1 MYAPTRERSSAV
13 RQIPVIALTGHLGS
27 GKTTLLNHLLRA
39 PGARLGVV
47 INDFG
52 DLNVDAGLTIGQV
65 DEVASISGGC
75 VCCLPE
81 AGGLDAA
88 LDRLTGPRLRL
99 DAVIVEA
106 SGVAEPSAL
115 AQLIRYS
122 GVTRARPGG
131 LIDVV
136 DAVEHFSTID
146 TGGLAPA
153 RYSAAGLIVI
163 NKIDRIPP
171 PLREAVIQRI
181 VQRIRERNPRARVIP
196 TTRGRIDPLLVF
208 DAALEPAPD
217 GELSFAALAHAD
229 PDHDHHHP
237 PADAVTVSTRR
248 PVDPGRLADLLEQ
261 PPAGVYRLKGSV
273 TIDAGTRRRRYAVNV
288 VGRHIHLA
296 PHPRDSGDDGLVAIG
311 MQLDRAVVTEH
322 LERAVDPGPTGA
334 PGVGLR
340 RLTRLRRLSI

>member
-1 MYAPTRERSSAV
+1 M
-13 RQIPVIALTGHLGS
+13 IALTGHLGA
-27 GKTTLLNHLLRA
+27 GKTTLLNHLLQT

-52 DLNVDAGLTIGQV
+52 DLNVDAGLAIGQV
-65 DEVASISGGC
+65 DEVAGISGGC
-75 VCCLPE
+75 VCCLPDS
-81 AGGLDAA
+81 GGLGAA
-88 LDRLTGPRLRL
+88 LERLTEPRLRL

-122 GVTRARPGG
+122 AVARVRPGG

-136 DAVEHFSTID
+136 DAVEHFATID
-146 TGGLAPA
+146 RGGLAPA

-163 NKIDRIPP
+163 NKIDRLPP
-171 PLREAVIQRI
+171 PRREAVIERM
-181 VQRIRERNPRARVIP
+181 VQRIRERNPRARVIT

-217 GELSFAALAHAD
+217 GELSFAALTDAD

-248 PVDPGRLADLLEQ
+248 PVDPGRLADLLER
-261 PPAGVYRLKGSV
+261 PPAGVYRLKGAV
-273 TIDAGTRRRRYAVNV
+273 TIDAGARRRRYAVNV

-296 PHPRDSGDDGLVAIG
+296 PHPVDRGDDGLVAIG
-311 MQLDRAVVTEH
+311 IQLDREGVSEH
-322 LERAVDPGPTGA
+322 LERAVSPGPTGA
-334 PGVGLR
+334 LGVGLR